1 MEHTSPSLPTS
12 RQVEIFRTVMRCGG
26 ISSAGR
32 LLNLSQPAVSYQ
44 IAALERSLALELF
57 LRERGRLIPTREG
70 QALAAQIE
78 RHFVGMD
85 QIVRAATHLRDQVAG
100 QVNVG
105 ALPALAFTVMPIA
118 VARFKEAYPGVKVSL
133 QTTSSSSI
141 KDGVSNASLDVGFV
155 ASEVDTHGVRYSE
168 YTAQHAMVVMPR
180 SHRLARSRSVQP
192 RDLRGEP
199 FVALNPEDATRSL
212 IETAMSA
219 ARVELEVAAETPYA
233 IGVCALVAAGVGI
246 GLVNPLSVRDAQ
258 AQGLALVPFRPRV
271 TFRHLLL
278 LPPGAS
284 SRTARA
290 FVALARSALP

>member
-105 ALPALAFTVMPIA
+105 ALPALAFTVMPI
-118 VARFKEAYPGVKVSL
+118 
-133 QTTSSSSI
+133 SSSSI